1 MEKGKKENLLSLLDL
16 KNEMHLHMQKCIS
29 SGKQKNINK
38 KYMNN
43 RLFFKKM
50 LKV

>member
-1 MEKGKKENLLSLLDL
+1 MEKGKQENLLSLLDL

-38 KYMNN
+38 KYMN
-43 RLFFKKM
+43 RLFFQKM